1 MEKKY
6 KVLRVIGKIY
16 KILGII
22 SAILTI
28 LGAVGMCLASIL
40 GGAAMNRMVREMSGV
55 PVRMGAG
62 GAVAGVIAA
71 ILVVLYGG
79 MIAISFYGL
88 GEGVDLII
96 NLEENTRKTAHLLE
110 EK

>member
-1 MEKKY
+1 MEKKF
-6 KVLRVIGKIY
+6 KILRIIGKIY

-22 SAILTI
+22 SAVMTI
-28 LGAVGMCLASIL
+28 LAAVGMCLASIL
-40 GGAAMNRMVREMSGV
+40 GGAAMNSMVREMSGV

-71 ILVVLYGG
+71 LLVVLYGG

-96 NLEENTRKTAHLLE
+96 NLEENTRKTAQLLE